1 MQRKCYAVIVA
12 GGSGSRMGGEIA
24 KQFLMLGDKPILLHT
39 IEAFLSLSFPVE
51 IILVVPASL
60 RDYWKNFYK
69 EQRLS
74 FKHTLVS
81 GGITR
86 FHSVKNA
93 MKYVPEG
100 ALVAVHDGV
109 RPFVS
114 KDFLESLFAEAEE
127 KRAVIPAVKVVDS
140 LRYSDENGSRPVER
154 DKYVSI
160 QTPQI
165 FHSELLLDAYNQAY
179 NPAFTDDASVVE
191 SRGTKIYLTEGRMLN
206 IKITRPEDLTLA
218 QAILISF

>member
-114 KDFLESLFAEAEE
+114 KDFLESLFAEADE

-140 LRYSDENGSRPVER
+140 LRYTDEDGSRPVER

-165 FHSELLLDAYNQAY
+165 FHSELLLDAYSQAY

-191 SRGTKIYLTEGRMLN
+191 SRGTKIYLTEGRMVN

>member
-51 IILVVPASL
+51 IIVVLPASL

-74 FKHTLVS
+74 FKHTLVN

-93 MKYVPEG
+93 MKYIPAG

-114 KDFLESLFAEAEE
+114 KDFLESLFAEADE

-140 LRYSDENGSRPVER
+140 LRYTDEDGSRPVER

-165 FHSELLLDAYNQAY
+165 FHSELLLDAYSQAY
-179 NPAFTDDASVVE
+179 KPAFTDDASVVE
-191 SRGTKIYLTEGRMLN
+191 SRGTKIYLTEGRMVN

>member
-140 LRYSDENGSRPVER
+140 LRYTDEEGSRPVER

-165 FHSELLLDAYNQAY
+165 FHSELLLDAYSQAY

-191 SRGTKIYLTEGRMLN
+191 SRGTKIYLTEGRMVN